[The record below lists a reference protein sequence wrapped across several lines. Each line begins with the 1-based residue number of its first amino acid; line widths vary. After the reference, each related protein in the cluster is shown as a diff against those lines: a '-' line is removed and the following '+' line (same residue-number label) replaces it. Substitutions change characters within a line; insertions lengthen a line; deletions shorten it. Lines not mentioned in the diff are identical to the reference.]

1 MSLNYKAKLDAYMK
15 VEELCRKETDI
26 EFREYITKYLK
37 EEKDSENFKVEKAN
51 GDKDVSIPETFRM
64 INLAKL
70 NNEDEALNLKVDQK
84 EAN

>member
-1 MSLNYKAKLDAYMK
+1 MSLNYKAKLDAYMI
-15 VEELCRKETDI
+15 VEELCRREKDI
-26 EFREYITKYLK
+26 EFREYITNYLK
-37 EEKDSENFKVEKAN
+37 EQKDSENFKVEKAN
-51 GDKDVSIPETFRM
+51 GDKDVAIPETFRM